1 MTQKEPPK
9 KTGKKTEPACGH
21 CGGNEFA
28 TKQLRMAPGEF
39 DLRNPTQWL
48 GTVMTAYVC
57 VKCGHVEWFADLA
70 R

>member
-1 MTQKEPPK
+1 MSE
-9 KTGKKTEPACGH
+9 KTEAKKRVTCGH
-21 CGGNEFA
+21 CGSHDFT
-28 TKQLRMAPGEF
+28 TKAFRVAPGEF

-57 VKCGHVEWFADLA
+57 AKCGHVEFFADQS

>member
-1 MTQKEPPK
+1 MTEKA
-9 KTGKKTEPACGH
+9 KTEARKKVQCGH
-21 CGGNEFA
+21 CHGQDFA
-28 TKQLRMAPGEF
+28 TKTFRVAPGDF

-57 VKCGHVEWFADLA
+57 AKCGHVEFFADS

>member
-1 MTQKEPPK
+1 MSE
-9 KTGKKTEPACGH
+9 KTEAKKKVSCGH
-21 CGGNEFA
+21 CGGHDFS
-28 TKQLRMAPGEF
+28 TKTFRVAPGEF

-57 VKCGHVEWFADLA
+57 AKCGHVEFFADQG